1 MELGIFAPI
10 VKSLISWT
18 ALEYKG
24 YLIVIWTPSA
34 CYSVGGDWIPLKISV
49 IYDELNA
56 VDRDTLENT
65 INVAEVCRFIRQIGI
80 HELVDE
86 NIVVDV
92 VLSKERSH
100 HLLKFISI
108 YIPNVGLKR
117 VDFMINVKL
126 DIVDTLGGVNNQLI
140 SDVAKYAA
148 L

>member
-1 MELGIFAPI
+1 M
-10 VKSLISWT
+10 
-18 ALEYKG
+18 
-24 YLIVIWTPSA
+24 
-34 CYSVGGDWIPLKISV
+34 
-49 IYDELNA
+49 
-56 VDRDTLENT
+56 
-65 INVAEVCRFIRQIGI
+65 AEVCRFIRQIGI